1 MKTTGIL
8 ILLLVLTSCREDIHQ
23 STEPIELFDLTWN
36 VLDQK
41 YSLFEEKQ
49 VNWDSVYTLYRPL
62 ISNDMDEN
70 DLFYILGDMLSL
82 LKDGHTSLR
91 NHTQTLRYTQWYDS
105 YLSNYDESC
114 VRTYLGIDRQNAGD
128 LAYTLLEDSIA
139 YLSCPNF
146 AHIIPTA
153 ELDRMI
159 QWIHSAKGV
168 IIDVR
173 NNTGGAITQA
183 EKLAQRFTE
192 TDLPYGYIAHK
203 TGPGKQDFSKKQ
215 ALVLHASQHM
225 RYSGPVVVITN
236 RMTYSAAN
244 LFAYIV
250 HQMPH
255 ATLLGDHT
263 GGGGGLPFELDLP
276 NGWILS
282 YTTSPMFDVHHQP
295 MELGLAPDIP
305 VEMIPNDAEHKID
318 NLIEEARIFLH
329 AY

>member
-1 MKTTGIL
+1 MKSTRIL
-8 ILLLVLTSCREDIHQ
+8 ILLLALTSCRTDIHH
-23 STEPIELFDLTWN
+23 SADPVDLFDLTWR

-41 YSLFEEKQ
+41 YCLFEEKQ

-62 ISNDMDEN
+62 ISNDMDQI
-70 DLFYILGDMLSL
+70 DLFYIIGDMLNS

-91 NHTQTLRYTQWYDS
+91 NQTQTLRYTQWYDS
-105 YLSNYDESC
+105 YPNNYDEIC

-305 VEMIPNDAEHKID
+305 VEMISNDAEHKID